1 MGDVL
6 SGFAPTVNPF
16 GGPQP
21 PTPAEALGNTA
32 DLVKDQYQSAQEDR
46 ADAIADRNAK
56 NADQDLK
63 RYNDN
68 SGRITEQNM
77 GPDCKTCPTNFKSMT
92 IDGLKTVRKNDSH
105 GTEYKGEAVVVAGIT
120 QSVKQTSKGDLKS
133 GTYYYLDKKN
143 NWIKVTAKKAFQG
156 KSEEVELSGGGK
168 IDGGPV
174 SVDATAHGG
183 GEAEVAA
190 PHAGLNF

>member
-32 DLVKDQYQSAQEDR
+32 DLVKDKYQSAEEDG

-105 GTEYKGEAVVVAGIT
+105 GT
-120 QSVKQTSKGDLKS
+120 
-133 GTYYYLDKKN
+133 
-143 NWIKVTAKKAFQG
+143 
-156 KSEEVELSGGGK
+156 
-168 IDGGPV
+168 
-174 SVDATAHGG
+174 
-183 GEAEVAA
+183 
-190 PHAGLNF
+190 